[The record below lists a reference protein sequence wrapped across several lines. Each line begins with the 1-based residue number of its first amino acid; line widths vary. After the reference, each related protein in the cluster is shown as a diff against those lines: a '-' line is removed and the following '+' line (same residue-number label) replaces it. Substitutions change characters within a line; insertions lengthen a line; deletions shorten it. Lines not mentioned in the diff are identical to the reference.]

1 MRRSK
6 SKEQEYQEYQEYLE
20 KENEALK
27 ISKASSGGDFDG

>member
-6 SKEQEYQEYQEYLE
+6 SKEQEYQEYLE